1 LKELIKVLSK
11 NHHGQQANF
20 YIRPGSTDLSIIEDV
35 RIRNFYLDKGF
46 GVFNAGDIVIDIGG
60 HIGAFA
66 IECAIR
72 GASVKVYEPGSQ
84 NFQVLKAN
92 IKVNNF
98 EDKITAYNIAVS
110 DKAGNSKLY
119 IDSQNAGSHS
129 LLKKCVDHE
138 SGQFIEVKTIAV
150 SDVLKDGC
158 KLLKLDCE
166 GSEYKILIGAD
177 LSKVEKIVAELHIK
191 EKNEELVNYLQAQGF
206 DVVWHFGKRMGKLQ
220 GVKKN
225 TVQQHSSNIS

>member
-1 LKELIKVLSK
+1 MKLIESK
-11 NHHGQQANF
+11 NYHGQQAHF
-20 YIRPGSTDLSIIEDV
+20 YIREGSTDEEIINDV

-46 GVFNAGDIVIDIGG
+46 GVFNPGDLVIDIGG

-72 GASVKVYEPGSQ
+72 GAEVNVYEPNRD
-84 NFQVLKAN
+84 NFEILVKN
-92 IKVNNF
+92 IKANNF
-98 EDKITAYNIAVS
+98 EDKITAYNVAVS
-110 DKAGNSKLY
+110 DKAGTSKLY

-138 SGQFIEVKTIAV
+138 SGQFAEVKTVAI
-150 SDVLKDGC
+150 KDALDNGC

-166 GSEYKILIGAD
+166 GAEYSILIGAD
-177 LSKVEKIVAELHIK
+177 LSKVDKIVAELHIK
-191 EKNEELVNYLQAQGF
+191 EKNEELIKYLQSQGF
-206 DVVWHFGKRMGKLQ
+206 DVVWHFGKRLGKLQ

-225 TVQQHSSNIS
+225 